1 MHLSR
6 YIGFCYILLHLLI
19 LSKSAHS
26 QTIALPD
33 SSRIERY
40 DTVYE
45 APDTI
50 KSTRVDT
57 VFEYYEETP
66 TIISTKAKA
75 KVKLDYMI
83 EPIAGFGLTR
93 IYPQYSKNAIVTMAG
108 IQALCNYKNVF
119 LSASIQTYSQITGS
133 VSFTK
138 QYTSYRKWI
147 DTIKTVLDE
156 YIQIIGKDTIKTQV
170 IKKTY
175 IPKTDTTH
183 SDTAYSHKNSYSTIQ
198 IPILIGYLYKMK
210 KTWISLGVGPN
221 VKITKENSLNKLV
234 LGDSSFVS
242 ETSYFKKL
250 TIDLAFALSIKQKIM
265 KNIWLSSGISGS
277 IALQSN
283 LQSYNKAL
291 NQSTICLNVG
301 INYYFRL

>member
-1 MHLSR
+1 MRDTMHLSR

-83 EPIAGFGLTR
+83 EPIAGFG
-93 IYPQYSKNAIVTMAG
+93 
-108 IQALCNYKNVF
+108 
-119 LSASIQTYSQITGS
+119 
-133 VSFTK
+133 
-138 QYTSYRKWI
+138 
-147 DTIKTVLDE
+147 
-156 YIQIIGKDTIKTQV
+156 
-170 IKKTY
+170 
-175 IPKTDTTH
+175 
-183 SDTAYSHKNSYSTIQ
+183 
-198 IPILIGYLYKMK
+198 
-210 KTWISLGVGPN
+210 
-221 VKITKENSLNKLV
+221 
-234 LGDSSFVS
+234 
-242 ETSYFKKL
+242 
-250 TIDLAFALSIKQKIM
+250 
-265 KNIWLSSGISGS
+265 
-277 IALQSN
+277 
-283 LQSYNKAL
+283 
-291 NQSTICLNVG
+291 
-301 INYYFRL
+301 

>member
-1 MHLSR
+1 MRDTMQLSR
-6 YIGFCYILLHLLI
+6 FIGFCYILLRLLI

-33 SSRIERY
+33 SSKIERY

-57 VFEYYEETP
+57 IFEYYEETP
-66 TIISTKAKA
+66 TVIHK
-75 KVKLDYMI
+75 KVKDPLDYMI
-83 EPIAGFGLTR
+83 EPILGFGLTR
-93 IYPQYSKNAIVTMAG
+93 IYPQYSKNAVVTMAG

-119 LSASIQTYSQITGS
+119 LSASIQTFSQITGS

-175 IPKTDTTH
+175 ISKTDTTH
-183 SDTAYSHKNSYSTIQ
+183 RDTVFTHKNSYSTIQ
-198 IPILIGYLYKMK
+198 IPLLLGYLFKMK
-210 KTWISLGVGPN
+210 KTWISLG
-221 VKITKENSLNKLV
+221 
-234 LGDSSFVS
+234 
-242 ETSYFKKL
+242 
-250 TIDLAFALSIKQKIM
+250 
-265 KNIWLSSGISGS
+265 
-277 IALQSN
+277 
-283 LQSYNKAL
+283 
-291 NQSTICLNVG
+291 
-301 INYYFRL
+301 